1 MFLDVKRSSD
11 YLKEHQ
17 KEYLFSEEHV
27 VTRERMDL
35 EWIDDGTMLDWMN
48 KRAINSVYKL
58 LLFWLVFSHEWARKL
73 IFEWS

>member
-11 YLKEHQ
+11 YLKDHQ
-17 KEYLFSEEHV
+17 KEYLFSEEQV

-35 EWIDDGTMLDWMN
+35 EWINDEAMLDWMN

-58 LLFWLVFSHEWARKL
+58 LLFLFVFWHGWERKL
-73 IFEWS
+73 IFELS